1 METNEMSYNKD
12 MNNQDYEDKRQQGK
26 PSKERQQAR
35 EQKRQF

>member
-1 METNEMSYNKD
+1 MDVNQMSYNRD
-12 MNNQDYEDKRQQGK
+12 SEDKRQQGK

>member
-1 METNEMSYNKD
+1 MDARMETNKMSYNKD
-12 MNNQDYEDKRQQGK
+12 SEDKRQQGK

>member
-1 METNEMSYNKD
+1 MDNKMDVNQMSYNRD
-12 MNNQDYEDKRQQGK
+12 SEDKRQQGK